1 MSKVLVTGANG
12 QLGQCLRAASELFPA
27 LEIFFASRDV
37 LDISSEIS
45 VSQFFA
51 EKEFDYCINAAA
63 FTNVDGAEKDREG
76 AFATNALG
84 VKHISEAC
92 EKKNTVLLHVS
103 TDYVFDGSK
112 EEPFLESDVRAPI
125 NVYGESKLQ
134 GEQWIQ
140 EICSRYFIVRTSW
153 LYSEFGNNFYNS
165 MLKFAKEK
173 KDLSITTEQIGTPTN
188 ANDLAK
194 ALLVM
199 VGSGSKAYGIYHY
212 ANEGNCTWYDFA
224 EAIFKFTGEI
234 QNVNLAKTDHYPT
247 FAARPKYSVLNKEKF
262 KNTFHSNILDW
273 EKSLQQLIETTNK

>member
-45 VSQFFA
+45 VSHFFA

-63 FTNVDGAEKDREG
+63 FTNVDGAEKDSEG

-84 VKHISEAC
+84 VKNISEAC
-92 EKKNTVLLHVS
+92 EKKNMVLLHVS

-112 EEPFLESDVRAPI
+112 EEPFLESDFTAPI
-125 NVYGESKLQ
+125 NVYGESKLE

-173 KDLSITTEQIGTPTN
+173 KDLTITTN
-188 ANDLAK
+188 
-194 ALLVM
+194 
-199 VGSGSKAYGIYHY
+199 
-212 ANEGNCTWYDFA
+212 
-224 EAIFKFTGEI
+224 
-234 QNVNLAKTDHYPT
+234 
-247 FAARPKYSVLNKEKF
+247 VLNHLAIVF
-262 KNTFHSNILDW
+262 
-273 EKSLQQLIETTNK
+273 